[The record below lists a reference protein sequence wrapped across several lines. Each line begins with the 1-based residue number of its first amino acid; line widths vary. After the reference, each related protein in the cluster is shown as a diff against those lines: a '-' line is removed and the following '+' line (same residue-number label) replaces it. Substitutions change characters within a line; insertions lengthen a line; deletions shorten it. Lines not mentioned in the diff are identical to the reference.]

1 MAGFLV
7 PFLSGGLIKAQE
19 IRDEYDENAGK
30 FIDAANAL
38 YKDKFNKNQKA
49 IELQNANYA
58 AVKNSLGVPLAEIA
72 AKQG

>member
-30 FIDAANAL
+30 IIDAANAL
-38 YKDKFNKNQKA
+38 YKEKFNTNQKS
-49 IELQNANYA
+49 IELQNANYTAIEAQFGTVVAEVA
-58 AVKNSLGVPLAEIA
+58 A
-72 AKQG
+72 